1 MPTEEGSWEGSCVRS
16 STGPVTVKTEVAIC
30 IEVTVTAGTVTVTV
44 IAAEMRDGRRGR
56 VVAMRPRRD
65 VEKNGIV
72 DFG

>member
-1 MPTEEGSWEGSCVRS
+1 MRS

-44 IAAEMRDGRRGR
+44 TAAEMRDGRRGR

-72 DFG
+72 DY